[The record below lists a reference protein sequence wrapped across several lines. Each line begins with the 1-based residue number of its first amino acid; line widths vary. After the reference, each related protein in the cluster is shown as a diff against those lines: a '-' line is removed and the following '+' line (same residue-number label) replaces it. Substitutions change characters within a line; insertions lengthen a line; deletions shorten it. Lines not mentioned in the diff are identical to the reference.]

1 MILVN
6 LLHFEFEYSKR
17 NKYKKMKR
25 FLLATDFSKASE
37 NAFVYAAE
45 LIKGKDIKLD
55 VLSVYDLPPAYSSQ
69 TPPRAV
75 SGYIE
80 ELKISSTRRL
90 KELHERLPS
99 ENQGDI
105 HPIYGTYPSSEI
117 EETALATN
125 TDMIIMALRKDYGIL
140 RKMIGS
146 TTSRTIEKSSI
157 PVMAIPAKASPTVI
171 RNILFPTAIANK
183 KSLSSEDMKAIQW
196 LTLFSGFLDM
206 PNIELVHILDDEKTD
221 TADVTIDHNHFDNLK
236 LTYSHAMTVGE
247 GIQGYMIK
255 KRPDLIAFYKK
266 HRTFW
271 ERLYKPSNTRQLL
284 YNSSV
289 PILVFG

>member
-1 MILVN
+1 
-6 LLHFEFEYSKR
+6 
-17 NKYKKMKR
+17 MKR

-37 NAFVYAAE
+37 NAFIYAAA
-45 LIKGKDIKLD
+45 LIKGKNIKLD
-55 VLSVYDLPPAYSSQ
+55 LLSVYDLPPAYSSQ

-80 ELKISSTRRL
+80 ELKISYTRRL
-90 KELHERLPS
+90 TELFERLPS
-99 ENQGDI
+99 ENRGDI

-117 EETALATN
+117 EETAVATN

-140 RKMIGS
+140 RRMIGS

-157 PVMAIPAKASPTVI
+157 PVMAIPAKANPAVI
-171 RNILFPTAIANK
+171 QNILFPTAIANK

-196 LTLFSGFLDM
+196 LSLFSGFLDM

-221 TADVTIDHNHFDNLK
+221 AVDVTIDNKHFDNLK

-247 GIQGYMIK
+247 GIQGYMTK

-271 ERLYKPSNTRQLL
+271 ERLYKPSKTRQLL
-284 YNSSV
+284 YNSSI